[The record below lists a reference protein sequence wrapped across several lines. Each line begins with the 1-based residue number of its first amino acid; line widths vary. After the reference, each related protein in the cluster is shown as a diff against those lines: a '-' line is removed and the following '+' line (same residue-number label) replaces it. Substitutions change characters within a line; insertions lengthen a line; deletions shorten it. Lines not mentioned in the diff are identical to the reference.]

1 MIMISTMYN
10 NISALMALGTKMG
23 VTANNVANVESE
35 GFKKSR
41 AVLKE
46 GRSNTGVQ
54 VDIEKIN
61 TPGPVIQVPNEN
73 KMIEK
78 ELSNVD
84 LVEELSS
91 TIPTQRGYEANL
103 KVIKSLDEMLG
114 SVIDILG

>member
-1 MIMISTMYN
+1 MIETMYN
-10 NISALMALGTKMG
+10 NISALVALEKKMG

-46 GRSNTGVQ
+46 GRNNTGVQ
-54 VDIEKIN
+54 VHIDKIN
-61 TPGPVIQVPNEN
+61 TPGSVVQVPDGN
-73 KMIEK
+73 KMVEK

-84 LVEELSS
+84 LAEEFALS
-91 TIPTQRGYEANL
+91 IPTQRGYEANL
-103 KVIKSLDEMLG
+103 KVIKSIDDMLG